1 MMPVVT
7 RLDPSTF
14 AEASA
19 LLAEEDDALAR
30 VVSTHG
36 LPDFWSRPPGFP
48 TLALLILEQQVS
60 LESGAAVFR
69 RLVTA
74 AGGSG
79 PEHIVRLGADGIRAC
94 GVTRQKTEYLID
106 LAAAVLSGNLDL
118 AGLDSVTEDRA
129 RGVLLEMRGVGAWT
143 ADAYLLSA
151 QRRPDVFP
159 VGDRALQVGVAEA
172 LGLSEVPGGEQ
183 LLILAEPWRPVR
195 AVAARLLWHAYLM
208 RRGRGEPEHAL
219 L

>member
-1 MMPVVT
+1 
-7 RLDPSTF
+7 
-14 AEASA
+14 
-19 LLAEEDDALAR
+19 
-30 VVSTHG
+30 
-36 LPDFWSRPPGFP
+36 
-48 TLALLILEQQVS
+48 
-60 LESGAAVFR
+60 
-69 RLVTA
+69 
-74 AGGSG
+74 
-79 PEHIVRLGADGIRAC
+79 
-94 GVTRQKTEYLID
+94 
-106 LAAAVLSGNLDL
+106 
-118 AGLDSVTEDRA
+118 
-129 RGVLLEMRGVGAWT
+129 MRGVGAWT